1 MNIIMSMWT
10 KPCVDGKAHGF
21 STVENMIDSLI
32 LSVNVAKKH
41 YPEIHFYTDKL
52 GYEWITPYL
61 DQLPFTK
68 IEICL
73 DDFNWVPDVY
83 WSFVKVY
90 VYTLQKEPF
99 IHIDNDVFLWDPIP
113 EYILEG
119 KDFVFQETEPMTWEM
134 YDFYNRGLSIYSHA
148 VHKDLEIKDIAV
160 NCGIFACLTD
170 AGLNLLEDYY
180 QYGKHFVE
188 HADLKSDIDKE
199 PTSKRWLASV
209 IIEQVYIYSL
219 ITRDK
224 LKWDTLLN
232 EDRTSYRM
240 KYSHMVA
247 HHKRQPI
254 VERKIKERVLM
265 QNWD

>member
-90 VYTLQKEPF
+90 VYTL
-99 IHIDNDVFLWDPIP
+99 
-113 EYILEG
+113 
-119 KDFVFQETEPMTWEM
+119 
-134 YDFYNRGLSIYSHA
+134 
-148 VHKDLEIKDIAV
+148 
-160 NCGIFACLTD
+160 
-170 AGLNLLEDYY
+170 
-180 QYGKHFVE
+180 
-188 HADLKSDIDKE
+188 
-199 PTSKRWLASV
+199 
-209 IIEQVYIYSL
+209 
-219 ITRDK
+219 
-224 LKWDTLLN
+224 
-232 EDRTSYRM
+232 
-240 KYSHMVA
+240 
-247 HHKRQPI
+247 
-254 VERKIKERVLM
+254 
-265 QNWD
+265 